1 MMVSIGHVREVMERL
16 LDTIESSLATIV
28 AEADQA
34 TENKTALLNLATKSR
49 DILEPQLEAIRSKL
63 KAAKIDYVLPAL
75 TFLDTCLRDVLALI
89 IKRGKKRTAVQL
101 PVDALMGKSS
111 KVRAEI
117 ASAENTVTFSR
128 RCSSS

>member
-1 MMVSIGHVREVMERL
+1 MKKSLAFGGFPVWRLLQNPKVVRTDRSDLNEQPQSCQDRSCAAGSDISGHVLERR
-16 LDTIESSLATIV
+16 AG
-28 AEADQA
+28 AHH
-34 TENKTALLNLATKSR
+34 
-49 DILEPQLEAIRSKL
+49 
-63 KAAKIDYVLPAL
+63 KAGQEED
-75 TFLDTCLRDVLALI
+75 C
-89 IKRGKKRTAVQL
+89 GVQL